1 MKVEVALAVGSIPT
15 TLLVMSTVGGA
26 TAQITGAQ
34 PDAVKHALIVAG
46 ASLVVASAATGSVPT
61 AVTTALAVVATMYA
75 MRSAWKG
82 AAPWAP

>member
-26 TAQITGAQ
+26 TAQITGA
-34 PDAVKHALIVAG
+34 DSSSVKHALIVAG
-46 ASLVVASAATGSVPT
+46 AALIVASAATGSVP
-61 AVTTALAVVATMYA
+61 ASVTTALAVVATMYA
-75 MRSAWKG
+75 MRPAWKG